1 MSKDLPVSSHATSAT
16 EKLLVQ
22 ASLTSDAR
30 SQPIQRG
37 TSGTATIQDE
47 AVERLNSEVA
57 EYQTRVWDALATFDW
72 TDKAAGQ
79 WHPAESVMVNH
90 APVKCKVLYDDDK
103 KTDVTE
109 FALTITP
116 LYYVP

>member
-1 MSKDLPVSSHATSAT
+1 MRLVPLGSFSCKPPSPLTHAVSPFSGERRVPPPFKT
-16 EKLLVQ
+16 KLW
-22 ASLTSDAR
+22 
-30 SQPIQRG
+30 
-37 TSGTATIQDE
+37 
-47 AVERLNSEVA
+47 VERLNSEVA